1 MSKWLRKMVDQ
12 HAAIFWILSILIL
25 GELFYKPISVTLLKD
40 NEWAITFLKLSISLL
55 TILMVREMYER
66 KITIGFRTKNFGK
79 GFWLMLV
86 PAIPFLIQNFATN
99 FPYGVYADSAIL
111 CIVSYLVVGLF
122 EEVLLRGYLVG
133 NMMLHWKDDP
143 HKAMKSMIFSSL
155 IFGVIH
161 LGNLLSGAPLKS
173 TLFQVFYAT
182 ALGFAFGAAFIR
194 SKNIWA
200 MILIHGVI
208 DIFSAMDMMTAP
220 QNVVE
225 GTLIYDSGFLPVL
238 NFLNSRGGL
247 MFILMMSLYCVIA
260 SVWSFYLIRKSKREE
275 INQIWAETAA
285 DI

>member
-1 MSKWLRKMVDQ
+1 MR
-12 HAAIFWILSILIL
+12 
-25 GELFYKPISVTLLKD
+25 
-40 NEWAITFLKLSISLL
+40 
-55 TILMVREMYER
+55 
-66 KITIGFRTKNFGK
+66 
-79 GFWLMLV
+79 
-86 PAIPFLIQNFATN
+86 
-99 FPYGVYADSAIL
+99 
-111 CIVSYLVVGLF
+111 
-122 EEVLLRGYLVG
+122 
-133 NMMLHWKDDP
+133 
-143 HKAMKSMIFSSL
+143 
-155 IFGVIH
+155 IH

-275 INQIWAETAA
+275 INQIWAETAT